1 MNVKRYIRSVFGK
14 RGGGFTL
21 LEFLI
26 YFAILGIL
34 MTAIVGFLLDTL
46 QTRAKVK
53 VATEVEQNLR
63 FSIERVLE
71 GIRRA
76 KKFDNGGSTL
86 KDVNGVLS
94 LEMDDSAIDPTVFDL
109 SGGVLRV
116 TEGAGSPIPLTSP
129 EVEVTK
135 LWFEKDTEP
144 KGTRAINIQVQMKY
158 KTDSEATYFNYTSS
172 TSSTGVI
179 RKQR

>member
-1 MNVKRYIRSVFGK
+1 MWWRKYIQHVLGK
-14 RGGGFTL
+14 RRSGFTL
-21 LEFLI
+21 IEFLI
-26 YFAILGIL
+26 YFFILGIVL
-34 MTAIVGFLLDTL
+34 TAVVGFLLDTL

-63 FSIERVLE
+63 FSISRILE
-71 GIRRA
+71 GIRSA

-86 KDVNGVLS
+86 KDADGVLS
-94 LEMDDSAIDPTVFDL
+94 LEMDDSGIDPTVFDL
-109 SGGVLRV
+109 DNGVLQV

-129 EVEVTK
+129 EVTVTK
-135 LWFEKDTEP
+135 LWFEKDNAP
-144 KGTRAINIQVQMKY
+144 KGTRAINIQIEMEY
-158 KTDSEATYFNYTSS
+158 KTDSDAAYFNYTSS